1 MPNFEKIPDM
11 CVKMIRRVNDEDG
24 IKVCVYIIPLPTAM
38 DSLYRCFSQLSSANQ
53 GVSLSRD

>member
-24 IKVCVYIIPLPTAM
+24 IKVCVYIIPLPAAM
-38 DSLYRCFSQLSSANQ
+38 DNLYRCFSQLSSANR
-53 GVSLSRD
+53 GISLFRD